1 MKEVRQR
8 KDILSNSMYIKSRKS
23 LLIYGYRN
31 YISWLHEES
40 VWRKEQEEKI
50 TKELA
55 KIFGKK
61 KFIISIL
68 STHTEVNTYL
78 ITPVQICSAYCIAII
93 PQ

>member
-1 MKEVRQR
+1 
-8 KDILSNSMYIKSRKS
+8 MYIKSRKS

-31 YISWLHEES
+31 YISWLHEER

-61 KFIISIL
+61 KVYNFNIKY
-68 STHTEVNTYL
+68 TYR
-78 ITPVQICSAYCIAII
+78 S
-93 PQ
+93 

>member
-1 MKEVRQR
+1 MVIEIISVGCMKKECGGRSKRKRLQKSWQR
-8 KDILSNSMYIKSRKS
+8 FL
-23 LLIYGYRN
+23 
-31 YISWLHEES
+31 E
-40 VWRKEQEEKI
+40 
-50 TKELA
+50 
-55 KIFGKK
+55 KK

>member
-1 MKEVRQR
+1 MEEGARG
-8 KDILSNSMYIKSRKS
+8 KDYKRAGKDF
-23 LLIYGYRN
+23 
-31 YISWLHEES
+31 W
-40 VWRKEQEEKI
+40 K
-50 TKELA
+50 
-55 KIFGKK
+55 KK